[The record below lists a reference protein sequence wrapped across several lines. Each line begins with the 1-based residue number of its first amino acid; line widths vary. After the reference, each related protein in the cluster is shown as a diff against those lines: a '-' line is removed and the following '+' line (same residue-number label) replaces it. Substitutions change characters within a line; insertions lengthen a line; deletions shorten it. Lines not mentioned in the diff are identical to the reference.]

1 MTYMYIWCVSYI
13 TGCKIIMMRCET
25 SVGCNDQSLSSVIL
39 SLVPTN
45 AALPLVCPTL
55 NFISSPLSVHGYSPS
70 YCSHSLCPSVRPS
83 VRPSLLPSLPLFHSY
98 LTLSFSPTLASP
110 SLLYKQSPP
119 HYDTGFERR
128 GGREGGRGEGGEREG
143 REGEREG
150 GRVGSLLSHRPSLAP
165 SWVTTN
171 TDPLGT
177 HSELL
182 TTSRKQGAHS
192 SSGGGDPSG
201 YRGY

>member
-83 VRPSLLPSLPLFHSY
+83 VCPSLPPSLPPSFPFLSY
-98 LTLSFSPTLASP
+98 TLSLSPILASP

-128 GGREGGRGEGGEREG
+128 GGREGGREGGRGEGGGRERG
-143 REGEREG
+143 REGG
-150 GRVGSLLSHRPSLAP
+150 
-165 SWVTTN
+165 
-171 TDPLGT
+171 
-177 HSELL
+177 
-182 TTSRKQGAHS
+182 
-192 SSGGGDPSG
+192 
-201 YRGY
+201 